1 MIICHTSKF
10 AVVKK
15 FLVQGE
21 RLHYRVMFTH
31 HFCVLNLKPMRV
43 TIRVIVVNIKY

>member
-1 MIICHTSKF
+1 LPWSRKF
-10 AVVKK
+10 V
-15 FLVQGE
+15 VQGE